1 MQTQCSKDCKYYSGV
16 EKIEL
21 LAKEELSS
29 CGEIKEL
36 EALKI
41 KYLGKKGELT
51 AILKQMGKLSA
62 EERPVIGQLANKV
75 RADIEE
81 AVGQK
86 LAVLKASQQEA
97 EIKAETIDITLP
109 GKPQTIGNLH
119 PLTIVENEIKD
130 IFMGMGFNI
139 ADGPEIDDDYHVFEA
154 LNLPPDHPARDTQDT
169 FYITDNIL
177 LRTQTSSVQ
186 VHVMENQKPPIR
198 IISPGR
204 VYRSDA
210 VDATHSP
217 IFHQIEGL
225 VVDKG
230 IKMSDLKGTL
240 EMLMK
245 KLYGNDCR
253 LRFRPHH
260 FPFTEPSCEVD
271 ISCYMCGG
279 KGCSV
284 CKGEGYIELLGAG
297 MVHPK
302 VLEGCG
308 IDSSVYSGFA
318 FGLGLERLL
327 MVMDAQGCDYME
339 PKTCDLYIVPMGE
352 DALKKAMGIASEL
365 REEGCFVEYDLIG
378 KGLNAQ
384 MKYANKTGAKFV
396 MVLGDN
402 EIESGVAK
410 LKNMATGEQTDIRL
424 DNTIAENF
432 SNALMADMFKD
443 IDADIEKF
451 IGKEN

>member
-1 MQTQCSKDCKYYSGV
+1 MKEQLK
-16 EKIEL
+16 KIEE
-21 LAKEELSS
+21 LAVSELSS
-29 CGEIKEL
+29 CTEIKALDEL
-36 EALKI
+36 RI

-81 AVGQK
+81 TLNNK
-86 LAVLKASQQEA
+86 LAA
-97 EIKAETIDITLP
+97 IKANAQAEKIAKESIDITLP
-109 GKPQTIGNLH
+109 GKKQTIGNLH

-169 FYITDNIL
+169 FYISDNIL

-245 KLYGNDCR
+245 KLYGNDCK

-284 CKGEGYIELLGAG
+284 CKGEGFIELLGAG

-308 IDSSVYSGFA
+308 IDSNVYSGFA
-318 FGLGLERLL
+318 FGLGLERMVTARYDISDMRLL
-327 MVMDAQGCDYME
+327 YENDMRF
-339 PKTCDLYIVPMGE
+339 
-352 DALKKAMGIASEL
+352 LKQ
-365 REEGCFVEYDLIG
+365 F
-378 KGLNAQ
+378 
-384 MKYANKTGAKFV
+384 
-396 MVLGDN
+396 
-402 EIESGVAK
+402 
-410 LKNMATGEQTDIRL
+410 
-424 DNTIAENF
+424 
-432 SNALMADMFKD
+432 
-443 IDADIEKF
+443 
-451 IGKEN
+451 